1 MRRGSVAHSPHGSSE
16 PDKEFLFDFNSSGFP
31 PNLLKSVQFHSSVL
45 SGSPNF
51 SSFSSAAISTSSHPH
66 LIPQHQDG
74 TSNPCSPSTLP
85 HNPNHHRR
93 LNNIYHDP
101 PPLLAHQHRSYGND
115 DNSAYAFLR
124 RTIECS
130 CGRRYNRQASLAV
143 NILEKMTDL
152 GIGSVLG
159 FALLCVWWCYCGG
172 YCSCFGLQFSGRK
185 RRRNTRPWWDWG
197 SYPSGSAVSYTTD
210 SSPSSLSD
218 SRSRSRSRVRIRV
231 ER

>member
-1 MRRGSVAHSPHGSSE
+1 M
-16 PDKEFLFDFNSSGFP
+16 FDFNSSGFP

-130 CGRRYNRQASLAV
+130 CGRRYNRERPWLRLTLRMVVLLRRLLLLLRAP
-143 NILEKMTDL
+143 ILRSETSPEHSAMVGL
-152 GIGSVLG
+152 GILP
-159 FALLCVWWCYCGG
+159 FWL
-172 YCSCFGLQFSGRK
+172 
-185 RRRNTRPWWDWG
+185 RRIVYNRLI
-197 SYPSGSAVSYTTD
+197 AFV
-210 SSPSSLSD
+210 
-218 SRSRSRSRVRIRV
+218 V
-231 ER
+231 ERLEIEIEVKS